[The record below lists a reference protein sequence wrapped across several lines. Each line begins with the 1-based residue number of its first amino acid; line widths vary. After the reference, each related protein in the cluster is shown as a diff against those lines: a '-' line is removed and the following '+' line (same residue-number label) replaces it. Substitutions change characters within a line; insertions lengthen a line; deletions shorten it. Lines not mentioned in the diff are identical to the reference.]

1 MERSEINKLLLKL
14 ILHRYFWHV
23 YPKNHLNKTKTVSVL
38 AFKYVISKGQFLRE
52 IYFEAHVSSS
62 TDARTLATERQKC
75 LAIKHIYLLLRV
87 PLTTKLTKKMST

>member
-52 IYFEAHVSSS
+52 IYF
-62 TDARTLATERQKC
+62 
-75 LAIKHIYLLLRV
+75 
-87 PLTTKLTKKMST
+87 